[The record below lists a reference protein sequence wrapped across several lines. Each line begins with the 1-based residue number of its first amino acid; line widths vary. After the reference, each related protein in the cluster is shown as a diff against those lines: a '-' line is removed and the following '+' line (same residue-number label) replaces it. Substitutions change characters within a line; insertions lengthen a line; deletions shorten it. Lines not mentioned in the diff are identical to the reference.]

1 VITSIAF
8 LVGIL
13 IFSTKTYLTIGIVE
27 MVGIVIC
34 SIVALILIKR
44 YRTTSFAII
53 IMIAG
58 YLWSFVVAS
67 MIFTHQVPQQFH
79 NNYVQTTGVIASLID
94 SNTTRDRFILQTSKP
109 FIATLRVSV
118 YGPNRPTL
126 KVGQEWQWN
135 LKIKTN
141 NSYQNEA
148 SFDYEKWLFMNK
160 IDATAWTTISKPYQ
174 FIGNTSA
181 YPFHQLREH
190 IQHTL
195 QSFTKNLEFSG
206 LISALLIGEKSAI
219 SAHHKD
225 ILRDTGTSHLSVISG
240 LHLGIVAS
248 SVFLLGTL
256 IFSRLP
262 VAIRTTPVVIP
273 VALSTIIATF
283 IYMGLAGFST
293 PTVRAFIMIAVVM
306 IAIIYR
312 HNIFKWRIYFVAL
325 GIVLLVHP
333 FSVLEVGF
341 WLSFIASGII
351 VYFVNF
357 NSTPQSLSHKIWH
370 IVYLQIMISIV
381 MSPVVVWFFG
391 EFSIVSPIAN
401 IISIPIFSIIIVPL
415 SFVALIVSFIP
426 YADSVASMIFI
437 VIDTILHY
445 NFAILAY
452 LQTINANMDITALQY
467 GELAVLFIGIVF
479 IFLPRALLLQPLGVI
494 IISAILLTDKPT
506 HNHLYMLDVGQG
518 SAAIFAIGNT
528 AVVFDVGNKFNSGFS
543 LGKVVVMPFL
553 RLQQIAIDTI
563 VISHNDR
570 DHSGSLQDVLQ
581 QYPNAVVIGSNNR
594 TCTEQHSWSQD
605 GWNFKIL
612 STDNTF
618 LGNNNSCVVRVSNAK
633 QSFLFT
639 GDIEKKAEKYL
650 IKKYGKQ
657 LKSDVL
663 IVPHHGS
670 NTSSSIEFLQ
680 VVDPH
685 IALVS
690 AGFQNPFNHPAPVV
704 MKRYKELG
712 ITVYS
717 TSCSGRIAIDTNTLQ
732 VSEYRTKHQKF
743 YHRKCNKI

>member
-1 VITSIAF
+1 
-8 LVGIL
+8 
-13 IFSTKTYLTIGIVE
+13 
-27 MVGIVIC
+27 
-34 SIVALILIKR
+34 
-44 YRTTSFAII
+44 
-53 IMIAG
+53 
-58 YLWSFVVAS
+58 
-67 MIFTHQVPQQFH
+67 
-79 NNYVQTTGVIASLID
+79 
-94 SNTTRDRFILQTSKP
+94 
-109 FIATLRVSV
+109 
-118 YGPNRPTL
+118 
-126 KVGQEWQWN
+126 
-135 LKIKTN
+135 
-141 NSYQNEA
+141 
-148 SFDYEKWLFMNK
+148 
-160 IDATAWTTISKPYQ
+160 
-174 FIGNTSA
+174 
-181 YPFHQLREH
+181 
-190 IQHTL
+190 
-195 QSFTKNLEFSG
+195 
-206 LISALLIGEKSAI
+206 
-219 SAHHKD
+219 
-225 ILRDTGTSHLSVISG
+225 
-240 LHLGIVAS
+240 
-248 SVFLLGTL
+248 
-256 IFSRLP
+256 
-262 VAIRTTPVVIP
+262 
-273 VALSTIIATF
+273 
-283 IYMGLAGFST
+283 
-293 PTVRAFIMIAVVM
+293 MIAVVM

-312 HNIFKWRIYFVAL
+312 RNIFKWRIYFVAL

-452 LQTINANMDITALQY
+452 LQNINANMDITALQY

-639 GDIEKKAEKYL
+639 GDIEREAEKYL

-670 NTSSSIEFLQ
+670 NTSSSAEFLQ

-690 AGFQNPFNHPAPVV
+690 AGFQNPFNHPKP
-704 MKRYKELG
+704 RRLFFDF
-712 ITVYS
+712 
-717 TSCSGRIAIDTNTLQ
+717 GRCA
-732 VSEYRTKHQKF
+732 
-743 YHRKCNKI
+743 